1 MSHDDNGPQEKPE
14 GTAIDHSEKPPYL
27 HETVTRLLHRW
38 SAGETQARDDL
49 AVLVQREVRKLAQ
62 FQLSKEHGGFALQAT
77 SLVNAAYLRLLKR
90 HRVTFRNRGHFFGT
104 VSQEMRRVLVDNY
117 RQRARQKRQG
127 IHVPL
132 EVADRT
138 SDEREVDLVRL
149 DDALQDLEGFR
160 PEAARIV
167 EMRFFCGLTYDQI
180 SDLLDLSPKQ
190 VRRQW
195 EQARQ
200 WLHQELVEPS
210 AGASSQLDD

>member
-1 MSHDDNGPQEKPE
+1 MSQDDHGPQEALDE
-14 GTAIDHSEKPPYL
+14 GDFEPSTDRPYL
-27 HETVTRLLHRW
+27 HDTVTHLLKRW
-38 SAGETQARDDL
+38 SAGETEARDDL

-77 SLVNAAYLRLLKR
+77 SLVNEAYLRLLKR

-104 VSQEMRRVLVDNY
+104 VSQEMRRVLVDNF

-132 EVADRT
+132 DAMQDP
-138 SDEREVDLVRL
+138 SDEREVDLVQL
-149 DDALQDLEGFR
+149 DDALKDLESFQ
-160 PEAARIV
+160 PQAARIV

-180 SDLLDLSPKQ
+180 SDLLSLSPKQ

-200 WLHQELVEPS
+200 WLHQELAHCSEK
-210 AGASSQLDD
+210 ASDV